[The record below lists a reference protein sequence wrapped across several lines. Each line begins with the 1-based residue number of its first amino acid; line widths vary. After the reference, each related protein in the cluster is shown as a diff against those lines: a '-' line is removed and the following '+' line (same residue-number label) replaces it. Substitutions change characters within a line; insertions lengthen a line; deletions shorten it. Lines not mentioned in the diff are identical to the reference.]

1 MKLRLA
7 FVSAIIFVVSFT
19 PLSSSQEPDAG
30 TIIQRSTEA
39 NAADW
44 KADPEYDWTERD
56 LQSNGGTKT
65 FQEYMILGSPYGRLI
80 AVNGTP
86 VSAAEQQQEQKKLE
100 AEVAKRRRE
109 SPQQRSQRTAEFEKQ
124 RRRDHLMMEQ
134 LTRAFNFKLEG
145 QQKLD
150 SHDVYVLG
158 AMPKPDYHPPNM
170 QCQALRGMQG
180 RLWIDK
186 ATFQWVRVEAEVLHP
201 VSIEGFLA
209 KVLPGTKFELEKMPV
224 DKGVWLPKHFSM
236 KSQARVLYVFSH
248 KERDDESYWNYHKS
262 TMEDSAHAAG
272 K

>member
-1 MKLRLA
+1 VKLRLA

-170 QCQALRGMQG
+170 KCQALRGMQG